1 MPAGRAGPQ
10 RDKIAAMHITL
21 NGEARDIAPGT
32 TVAALLALA
41 GYAGRKVAVE
51 VNLAVV
57 PRGQHDQHALAE
69 GDRIEII
76 HAIGGG

>member
-1 MPAGRAGPQ
+1 MQ
-10 RDKIAAMHITL
+10 ILL
-21 NGEARDIAPGT
+21 NGEPRE
-32 TVAALLALA
+32 VADNLRLDALLEQA

-57 PRGQHDQHALAE
+57 ARSQHAACTLAE
-69 GDRIEII
+69 GDRVEII